1 MTEIKD
7 CLPDNARKHFIN
19 LRNVRLETETNKMQ
33 QRLAEVRA
41 NLSVRGLGHSSVLVM
56 QEWKIKKEQ
65 LDTLATGYVK
75 DA

>member
-33 QRLAEVRA
+33 QRLA
-41 NLSVRGLGHSSVLVM
+41 
-56 QEWKIKKEQ
+56 
-65 LDTLATGYVK
+65 
-75 DA
+75 